1 VTEKGSIDYV
11 YSVHLRENGMML
23 GDKYFDVDTNDFVI
37 VDGIKYKDTPVRIN
51 FQKNSRWY
59 YLYRK
64 W

>member
-1 VTEKGSIDYV
+1 MTEKGSIDYV
-11 YSVHLRENGMML
+11 YSVHLRENGTML

-37 VDGIKYKDTPVRIN
+37 VDGVKYKDTPVRIN